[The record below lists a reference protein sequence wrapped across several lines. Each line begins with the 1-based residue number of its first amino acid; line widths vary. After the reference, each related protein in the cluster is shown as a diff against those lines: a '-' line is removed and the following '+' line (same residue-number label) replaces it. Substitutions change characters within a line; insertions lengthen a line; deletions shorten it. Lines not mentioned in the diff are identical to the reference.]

1 MAPSLQ
7 ADGASRPLPRRSLRV
22 LGASAVA
29 ESEVVIRPDPRSV
42 RISVTDRCDKACTY
56 CRPSRKDGYASSRL
70 SLEEWERVVDG
81 LIEAGVERFRLTG
94 GEPLLWGGVVDLVR
108 IIASRGV
115 KDLALTTNASR
126 LAKLAVPL
134 REAGL
139 MRLNVSLDSL
149 REDRFRALTRGG
161 ELAEVLEGLF
171 AAKRAGFAPIKLNTV
186 VLRGTNDDE
195 LRDLTS
201 FAWQHGFVPRFL
213 EVMKIAEG
221 AALLA
226 SAPDTLISAREIR
239 ELLGDLL
246 EDGPASRELNRG
258 PAKYI
263 AARAGEGRVVGFI
276 SGTSDTY
283 CGDCDRLRVSSEGV
297 LRPCLATEDGV
308 ATRGT
313 SAPVAD
319 LVREAWL
326 AKPDGRTFKGCTE
339 PSAAAVSMR
348 AIGG

>member
-1 MAPSLQ
+1 M
-7 ADGASRPLPRRSLRV
+7 
-22 LGASAVA
+22 
-29 ESEVVIRPDPRSV
+29 
-42 RISVTDRCDKACTY
+42 ACTY

-70 SLEEWERVVDG
+70 SLQEWERVVDG

-108 IIASRGV
+108 IISSRGV

-126 LAKLAVPL
+126 LAKLAQPL
-134 REAGL
+134 RDAGL

-195 LRDLTS
+195 LRELTE

-226 SAPDTLISAREIR
+226 SAPDTLVSAREIR
-239 ELLGDLL
+239 DRLAELLV
-246 EDGPASRELNRG
+246 EGPASREAERG
-258 PAKYI
+258 PAKYV
-263 AARAGEGRVVGFI
+263 AARTGGHVVGFI

-308 ATRGT
+308 ATRGST
-313 SAPVAD
+313 DPVAS
-319 LVREAWL
+319 LVREAWRS
-326 AKPDGRTFKGCTE
+326 KPDGKTFKGCTE
-339 PSAAAVSMR
+339 PSAAAISMR